1 MSPARPAPEPATE
14 HPPVET
20 KPGGLRLRARSRALY
35 HGSSPVA
42 VRFRLAV
49 LTIDLIIVAFFIA
62 APLLRGQGVIF
73 YIIDYVIAA
82 VLVADLAARAMAYS
96 NIRDWLKKPIVWMDL
111 FILATLLFPSFF
123 NLGFLRVVRLWTLI
137 HSEFFW
143 RTVGRRYDDTRVE
156 DIAKALASLITFVF
170 VATGFVYTSFM
181 GRHEGITGY
190 VDALYFTVTS
200 LTTTGYGD
208 IILPGD
214 WGRIVSI
221 LIMLGGV
228 TLFVRLGQTL
238 LRPHKVRFPC
248 DRCGLQVHD
257 PDAVHCK
264 ACGNILCIPDD
275 GRA

>member
-1 MSPARPAPEPATE
+1 MSPAEPAPKPAE
-14 HPPVET
+14 E
-20 KPGGLRLRARSRALY
+20 KNGGFRLRPRLRALY

-49 LTIDLIIVAFFIA
+49 LVIDLIIIGFFIA
-62 APLLRGQGVIF
+62 APLLRGEGLIF
-73 YIIDYVIAA
+73 YIIDYVIAF
-82 VLVADLAARAMAYS
+82 VLLADLAARASAYS
-96 NIRDWLKKPIVWMDL
+96 NIRDWLKKPIVWVDL
-111 FILATLLFPSFF
+111 FVLATLLFPFFF
-123 NLGFLRVVRLWTLI
+123 NLGFLRVLRLWTLI
-137 HSEFFW
+137 HSDFFW

-156 DIAKALASLITFVF
+156 DVTKALVSLVTFVF

-181 GRHEGITGY
+181 GRYEGISGY
-190 VDALYFTVTS
+190 IDALYFTVTS

-208 IILPGD
+208 ILLPGD

-238 LRPHKVRFPC
+238 LRPHKVRYPC
-248 DRCGLQVHD
+248 DQCGLQVHD

-264 ACGNILCIPDD
+264 ACGNLLCIPDE
-275 GRA
+275 GR

>member
-1 MSPARPAPEPATE
+1 MSRETASTDAGPASVSAER
-14 HPPVET
+14 ET
-20 KPGGLRLRARSRALY
+20 GWRLRARLRALY
-35 HGSSPVA
+35 HGASPVA

-49 LTIDLIIVAFFIA
+49 LVIDLAIIGFFIA
-62 APLLRGQGVIF
+62 APLLRGEGLIF

-82 VLVADLAARAMAYS
+82 ILFADLAARASAYS

-111 FILATLLFPSFF
+111 FILATLLFPFFF
-123 NLGFLRVVRLWTLI
+123 NLGFLRVLRLWTLI
-137 HSEFFW
+137 HSDFFW
-143 RTVGRRYDDTRVE
+143 RTIGRRYDDTRVE
-156 DIAKALASLITFVF
+156 DIVKALASLVTFVF

-181 GRHEGITGY
+181 GRYEGISGY
-190 VDALYFTVTS
+190 IDALYFTVTS

-208 IILPGD
+208 ILLPGD

-238 LRPHKVRFPC
+238 LRPNKVRYPC
-248 DRCGLQVHD
+248 DQCGLQVHD

-264 ACGNILCIPDD
+264 ACGNQLCIPDE
-275 GRA
+275 GR

>member
-1 MSPARPAPEPATE
+1 MSRARSAPETE
-14 HPPVET
+14 PVEE
-20 KPGGLRLRARSRALY
+20 KNGGLRLRARLRALY

-49 LTIDLIIVAFFIA
+49 LIIDLLIIGFFIA
-62 APLLRGQGVIF
+62 APLLRGEGLIF

-82 VLVADLAARAMAYS
+82 ILAADLAARASAYS

-111 FILATLLFPSFF
+111 FILATLLFPFFF
-123 NLGFLRVVRLWTLI
+123 NLGFLRVLRLWTLI
-137 HSEFFW
+137 HSDFFW

-156 DIAKALASLITFVF
+156 DVAKALVSLVTFVF

-181 GRHEGITGY
+181 GRHDGISGY
-190 VDALYFTVTS
+190 LDALYFTVTS

-208 IILPGD
+208 ITLPGD

-238 LRPHKVRFPC
+238 LRPNKVRFPC

-264 ACGNILCIPDD
+264 ACGNLLCIPDE
-275 GRA
+275 GA

>member
-1 MSPARPAPEPATE
+1 MSRDSASDSPGPASDSAAEKE
-14 HPPVET
+14 N
-20 KPGGLRLRARSRALY
+20 GWRLRARLRALY

-49 LTIDLIIVAFFIA
+49 LVIDLIIIGFFIA
-62 APLLRGQGVIF
+62 APLLRGEGLIF

-82 VLVADLAARAMAYS
+82 VLLADLAARASAYS
-96 NIRDWLKKPIVWMDL
+96 DIRDWLKKPIVWADL
-111 FILATLLFPSFF
+111 FILATLLVPIFF

-137 HSEFFW
+137 HSDFFW
-143 RTVGRRYDDTRVE
+143 RTIGRRYDDTRVE
-156 DIAKALASLITFVF
+156 DIVKALASLVTFIF

-181 GRHEGITGY
+181 GRYEGISGY
-190 VDALYFTVTS
+190 IDALYFTVTS

-208 IILPGD
+208 ILLPGD

-238 LRPHKVRFPC
+238 LRPNKVRHPC
-248 DRCGLQVHD
+248 DQCGLQVHD

-264 ACGNILCIPDD
+264 ACGNLLCIPDE
-275 GRA
+275 GR

>member
-1 MSPARPAPEPATE
+1 MSRARPAPEPESVE
-14 HPPVET
+14 H
-20 KPGGLRLRARSRALY
+20 KNGGLRLRARLRALY

-49 LTIDLIIVAFFIA
+49 LIVDLAIVAFFIA
-62 APLLRGQGVIF
+62 APLLRGEGLIF

-82 VLVADLAARAMAYS
+82 ILAADLAARASAYS
-96 NIRDWLKKPIVWMDL
+96 NIRDWLRKPIVWMDL
-111 FILATLLFPSFF
+111 FILATLLFPFFF
-123 NLGFLRVVRLWTLI
+123 NLGFLRVLRLWTLI
-137 HSEFFW
+137 HSDFFW
-143 RTVGRRYDDTRVE
+143 RTIGRRYDDTRVE
-156 DIAKALASLITFVF
+156 DVAKALVSLVTFVF

-181 GRHEGITGY
+181 GRHDGISGY
-190 VDALYFTVTS
+190 LDALYFTVTS

-208 IILPGD
+208 ITLPGD

-238 LRPHKVRFPC
+238 LRPNKVRFPC

-264 ACGNILCIPDD
+264 ACGQILCIPDE
-275 GRA
+275 GA

>member
-1 MSPARPAPEPATE
+1 MTASDRPAN
-14 HPPVET
+14 
-20 KPGGLRLRARSRALY
+20 GGLRLRARLRALY
-35 HGSSPVA
+35 HGSSRTA

-49 LTIDLIIVAFFIA
+49 LTVDLVIVAFFIA
-62 APLLRGQGVIF
+62 APLLREDLLVF
-73 YIIDYVIAA
+73 YVLDYVVATLLA
-82 VLVADLAARAMAYS
+82 ADLAARALAWS
-96 NIRDWLKKPIVWMDL
+96 DIRDWLKKPIVWVDL
-111 FILATLLFPSFF
+111 FVLATLLFPFFF
-123 NLGFLRVVRLWTLI
+123 NLGFLRALRLWTLI
-137 HSEFFW
+137 HSDFFW

-156 DIAKALASLITFVF
+156 DVTKALVSLVTFVF

-190 VDALYFTVTS
+190 IDALYFTVTS

-208 IILPGD
+208 ILLPGD

-248 DRCGLQVHD
+248 DQCGLQVHD

-264 ACGNILCIPDD
+264 ACGKLLCIPDE
-275 GRA
+275 GRS